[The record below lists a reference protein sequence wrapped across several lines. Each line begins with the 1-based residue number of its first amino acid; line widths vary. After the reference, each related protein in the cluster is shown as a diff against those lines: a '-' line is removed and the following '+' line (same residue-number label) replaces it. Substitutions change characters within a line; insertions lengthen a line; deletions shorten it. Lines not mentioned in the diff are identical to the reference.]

1 MTMTNPIELDLTA
14 PVSAAADA
22 DIPSRTSQD
31 SVRAFETAL
40 EGQPSGE
47 NASLQETLGAAMK
60 AVAED
65 ASPETLKAVVDET
78 LSLEL
83 PKPLMIESDLDQDA
97 AAPVIAAPV
106 IAAPVVVPQQIEAA
120 PVESADPSV
129 RAGAVEAVS
138 RATEAVSAAETMV
151 RAAEA
156 VADAILVSPGLRA
169 GDGEMLI
176 RLRPDVLDGS
186 TVRITV
192 SGRQLG
198 VEFQPVQ
205 METAVLIERNMSQLQ
220 QHLVARV
227 HTYTIGVSVK
237 KDRYGRA

>member
-1 MTMTNPIELDLTA
+1 MTMTNPIDLDLTA
-14 PVSAAADA
+14 PVSASADVEAA
-22 DIPSRTSQD
+22 DIPTKTSQD

-40 EGQPSGE
+40 EGRPSGE
-47 NASLQETLGAAMK
+47 EASLQEAFGAAMK
-60 AVAED
+60 SVAEGF
-65 ASPETLKAVVDET
+65 SPETLKAVVDET

-83 PKPLMIESDLDQDA
+83 PKPLMIESDTDTDA
-97 AAPVIAAPV
+97 IPAVIAAPV
-106 IAAPVVVPQQIEAA
+106 AVPQQVEVAVQ

-138 RATEAVSAAETMV
+138 RVEKAVSAAETMV

-156 VADAILVSPGLRA
+156 VADAILVSPGLKA

-198 VEFQPVQ
+198 VEFMPVQ
-205 METAVLIERNMSQLQ
+205 METAALIERNMSQLQ

-227 HTYTIGVSVK
+227 HMYAVGVSVK
-237 KDRYGRA
+237 KDRNGRV